1 MANRLSI
8 GSIKGRALS
17 LFLAALLCTTPAWS
31 QSREELQRKIEYAH
45 LLINV
50 SEQARRI
57 SASDNSEAKKLRD
70 EAEKR
75 VQNANALLEKGE
87 VEKAAKEVDEA
98 FRLYTAAARLVP
110 DPKLLERHQRE
121 TYASLL
127 NQVFAFEAW
136 GKDNMDPGVIT
147 WIRQR
152 IDKAQGLALVGYY
165 DEANKLLNE
174 VLDRMIDEMSQTLE
188 AKTITYDLDFQTPE
202 DEYRYEDLRNK
213 DYLRL
218 VPIAIAQRHP
228 SEAVRKLV
236 DRLVQQAKELRKQA
250 EQEYEGAH
258 TKQAIET
265 MQKSTEKLQK
275 TLKMM
280 GVH

>member
-1 MANRLSI
+1 MGNRLSI
-8 GSIKGRALS
+8 GSITGRALS
-17 LFLAALLCTTPAWS
+17 LFLVALLCAAPAWS

-70 EAEKR
+70 EAERR
-75 VQNANALLEKGE
+75 VQNASSLLEKGDIE
-87 VEKAAKEVDEA
+87 AAAKEVDEA

-136 GKDNMDPGVIT
+136 GKDNMDPSVIA
-147 WIRQR
+147 WIGQR

-165 DEANKLLNE
+165 DEANRLLNE
-174 VLDRMIDEMSQTLE
+174 VLDRMIDEMSRTLE

-236 DRLVQQAKELRKQA
+236 DRLVQQAKDLRKQA
-250 EQEYEGAH
+250 EQEYERAH
-258 TKQAIET
+258 TKQAIKT

>member
-75 VQNANALLEKGE
+75 VQNANALLERGE

-250 EQEYEGAH
+250 EQEYESAH

>member
-1 MANRLSI
+1 MNNRLSI
-8 GSIKGRALS
+8 DSITGSAFS
-17 LFLAALLCTTPAWS
+17 LFLAALLCTTQAWS
-31 QSREELQRKIEYAH
+31 QSREELQRKIDYAH

-57 SASDNSEAKKLRD
+57 SASDNEEARKLRD

-75 VQNANALLEKGE
+75 VQNANAFLEKGE
-87 VEKAAKEVDEA
+87 LEAAAKEVDEA

-110 DPKLLERHQRE
+110 DPKLLERHRRE

-136 GKDNMDPGVIT
+136 GKDNMEPGAIA

-152 IDKAQGLALVGYY
+152 VDKAQGLALVGYY

-174 VLDRMIDEMSQTLE
+174 VLDRMIDEMSRTLE
-188 AKTITYDLDFQTPE
+188 SKTITYDLDFQTPE

-236 DRLVQQAKELRKQA
+236 DRLVQQARDLRSQA
-250 EQEYEGAH
+250 EQEYERAR
-258 TKQAIET
+258 TRQAIKT